1 LLTPLDRLIR
11 RLAQNPLIAGI
22 VLTVLTIV
30 LIGGV
35 VLTMTSAGC
44 GPANALGLK
53 GIANRCSPTLTARS
67 SPSALPSARPTNS
80 SSSTPSIAPTVPP
93 ASQPYPPPASQP
105 YPPPASQ
112 PYPPPASGP
121 FPPNYDPGSPAYPT
135 VADASGSGG
144 APSSINCRLAVYV
157 GPPGSGGFIVFPG
170 NTFIADPASS
180 VTAPSPSPGG
190 PTPSP
195 IQGGYGPGLQY
206 GLSYDHA
213 YSRWLPVPRQSVSAD
228 GQRYAFSTAN
238 GIYLVT
244 ISSGALTE
252 LGQGRQWTVVSVG
265 ADGVYATVPN
275 TAGLWLL
282 PSSGASPRQLVAT
295 GYWQAVG
302 GGAAYGSPTSAVPY
316 GTANTIQQ
324 LDLLSGAIR
333 DYFTRPG
340 MQSYVAGF
348 DAQGVPIIY
357 ANGLYP
363 NGTSGSDVWIG
374 SLYLMT
380 YRTAQYGGA
389 TGFNATGAPVADS
402 HGVWFTG
409 YYQNGYSGG
418 GPAIVVYI
426 PGSGVY
432 AVSSTGVQLA
442 GGCN

>member
-1 LLTPLDRLIR
+1 
-11 RLAQNPLIAGI
+11 
-22 VLTVLTIV
+22 
-30 LIGGV
+30 
-35 VLTMTSAGC
+35 MTSAGC

-53 GIANRCSPTLTARS
+53 GISNRCSPTTSARS
-67 SPSALPSARPTNS
+67 SPIALPSGRPTNS
-80 SSSTPSIAPTVPP
+80 SSSTPSTAPTV
-93 ASQPYPPPASQP
+93 PPASQP

-170 NTFIADPASS
+170 NTFIADPASG

-195 IQGGYGPGLQY
+195 VQGGYGPGGQY
-206 GLSYDHA
+206 GMSYDHA
-213 YSRWLPVPRQSVSAD
+213 FSRWLPVSRQSVSAD
-228 GQRYAFSTAN
+228 GKRYAFATAD
-238 GIYLVT
+238 GIYVV
-244 ISSGALTE
+244 IVSSGAVTE
-252 LGQGRQWTVVSVG
+252 MGAGRQWTVVSVG

-282 PSSGASPRQLVAT
+282 PYSGASPRQLIAT
-295 GYWQAVG
+295 GYWQAVSG
-302 GGAAYGSPTSAVPY
+302 STAYGTPTSAVPY

-340 MQSYVAGF
+340 MRGYVAGF
-348 DAQGVPIIY
+348 DAQGAPIIF
-357 ANGLYP
+357 ASGQYP

-380 YRTAQYGGA
+380 FRTAQYGGA
-389 TGFNATGAPVADS
+389 TGFNATGTPVADS

-409 YYQNGYSGG
+409 YYQNGYGGG

-432 AVSSTGVQLA
+432 AVSSTSVQLA
-442 GGCN
+442 GGCY

>member
-1 LLTPLDRLIR
+1 MIAPLDRLIR

-22 VLTVLTIV
+22 VLTAVTIV

-44 GPANALGLK
+44 GPANALHLK
-53 GIANRCSPTLTARS
+53 SIANRCSPTLTARS
-67 SPSALPSARPTNS
+67 SPSALPSARPTS
-80 SSSTPSIAPTVPP
+80 SNNPPPSAPPIVPP

-112 PYPPPASGP
+112 PFPPPASASY
-121 FPPNYDPGSPAYPT
+121 PPNYDPGSPAYPT
-135 VADASGSGG
+135 IADASGSGG
-144 APSSINCRLAVYV
+144 APASINCRLAVYV

-170 NTFIADPASS
+170 NTFIADPASG

-195 IQGGYGPGLQY
+195 IQGGYGQGGQY

-213 YSRWLPVPRQSVSAD
+213 YSRWLPVPPQNVSAD
-228 GQRYAFSTAN
+228 GKLYAFTAAD

-244 ISSGALTE
+244 VSSGAVTE
-252 LGQGRQWTVVSVG
+252 LGEGRQWTIVSVG

-282 PSSGASPRQLVAT
+282 PSSGASPRQLTAT
-295 GYWQAVG
+295 GYWQAVIG
-302 GGAAYGSPTSAVPY
+302 TTAYGTPTSAVPS

-324 LDLLSGAIR
+324 LDLLSGTVR

-340 MQSYVAGF
+340 MQSRVAGV
-348 DAQGVPIIY
+348 DQGTPIIY
-357 ANGLYP
+357 ANGPYP
-363 NGTSGSDVWIG
+363 DGTFGNEVWIG
-374 SLYLMT
+374 SLFLMSH
-380 YRTAQYGGA
+380 RSAQYGPGS
-389 TGFNATGAPVADS
+389 GFNTSSAPVADS

-409 YYQNGYSGG
+409 YYQNGYNGG

-426 PGSGVY
+426 RGSGVY
-432 AVSSTGVQLA
+432 GVSPLNVQLA
-442 GGCN
+442 GGCY

>member
-1 LLTPLDRLIR
+1 MTPLDRLIR
-11 RLAQNPLIAGI
+11 KLAQNPLIAGI
-22 VLTVLTIV
+22 VLTAVTVV

-53 GIANRCSPTLTARS
+53 GIANRCAASTAARI
-67 SPSALPSARPTNS
+67 SPSALPSGRPTNS
-80 SSSTPSIAPTVPP
+80 ISSTPSAPPIVPP

-112 PYPPPASGP
+112 PYPPPASAA

-144 APSSINCRLAVYV
+144 APASVNCRLPVYV

-195 IQGGYGPGLQY
+195 IQGGYGQGGQY
-206 GLSYDHA
+206 GLTYDHA
-213 YSRWLPVPRQSVSAD
+213 YSRWLPVPIQNVSAD
-228 GQRYAFSTAN
+228 GKRYAFPTAD
-238 GIYLVT
+238 GLYLVT
-244 ISSGALTE
+244 VSSGAVTE
-252 LGQGRQWTVVSVG
+252 LGAGRQWTVVSVG

-282 PSSGASPRQLVAT
+282 PSSGASPRQLTAT
-295 GYWQAVG
+295 GYWQAVF
-302 GGAAYGSPTSAVPY
+302 GATAYGTPTSAVPQ

-324 LDLLSGAIR
+324 LNLSTGAIT

-348 DAQGVPIIY
+348 DTQGAPVIY

-363 NGTSGSDVWIG
+363 NGTSGSEVWIG
-374 SLYLMT
+374 GLFLMA
-380 YRTAQYGGA
+380 YRTAQYGPGS
-389 TGFNATGAPVADS
+389 GFNATGVPVADS

-409 YYQNGYSGG
+409 YYQAGYNGG
-418 GPAIVVYI
+418 GSAIVVYI

-432 AVSSTGVQLA
+432 GVSPLGVQLA
-442 GGCN
+442 GGCY